1 MSTPSCARCAEKY
14 AGDPAALGTTPVL
27 DAALDA
33 GALAAGWQQDGGA
46 WTCTVCLAKAEP
58 QPAAPAAPPQDEH
71 EAPPDTDPYDQYVSM
86 SAELDAGLRGWW
98 AATNESHSAA
108 HFKSRARTGDVTH
121 NIAGL
126 LGSDAEREYWLAA
139 LRREFAALEAER
151 SAAA

>member
-1 MSTPSCARCAEKY
+1 MPPLTPGHWPQ
-14 AGDPAALGTTPVL
+14 AGR
-27 DAALDA
+27 
-33 GALAAGWQQDGGA
+33 QDGDA
-46 WTCTVCLAKAEP
+46 WTCTVCQAKAAP
-58 QPAAPAAPPQDEH
+58 QPALPAAPQPALPAAPPQGEH

-86 SAELDAGLRGWW
+86 SAELDADLRGWW

-139 LRREFAALEAER
+139 LRREFAPREAETR
-151 SAAA
+151 EAA